1 MAYGGGRERFEPCIR
16 YATTTR
22 EAQTAQLAVA
32 EGGEQLGAE
41 ALMVDQAVQHLLDHF
56 RRQARWDL
64 LHEWQCDAELSN
76 AHRMQSNWGLRY
88 VVEVEVRA
96 GLRLSVRVRVRVR
109 VRDGVRGG
117 VIDFGGHRR
126 PSIPRPETTSRTR
139 ALQRGICTIGE
150 GPSPPSCSWSSSYL
164 GGIRRGGLKRGGIG
178 TSGTRGE
185 IWDLNEVPAAWAH
198 GIEMAGDL
206 NPHPQPPT
214 PGARTSTWASSAGA
228 VASPRR
234 LRSGPSSLARS
245 LNKPRPW

>member
-150 GPSPPSCSWSSSYL
+150 GPSPPSCSWSSSYVHMGFF
-164 GGIRRGGLKRGGIG
+164 GGRSCVSATPSVRALESCPIVEQTPPMVIG
-178 TSGTRGE
+178 QIMTGREGVT
-185 IWDLNEVPAAWAH
+185 D
-198 GIEMAGDL
+198 
-206 NPHPQPPT
+206 
-214 PGARTSTWASSAGA
+214 ASAEA
-228 VASPRR
+228 
-234 LRSGPSSLARS
+234 L
-245 LNKPRPW
+245 